1 MITVEDIQTHTT
13 QYDIDKSD
21 TIPDMLRGRV
31 LYAISDQIT
40 HMIYDA
46 EIKNPDEVKKII
58 LEDVKDI
65 IESYTPPTSD

>member
-1 MITVEDIQTHTT
+1 MINVEDIQTWTT
-13 QYDIDKSD
+13 QYPIDETD

-58 LEDVKDI
+58 MEDVKSI
-65 IESYTPPTSD
+65 IESYKPQ